1 MFLKQVTSEG
11 MLGDK
16 ISVSEKLTS
25 FASPINKIMIIIMA
39 LRRKRHCKLKK
50 LDHFCLQTNEQF
62 GLFKK
67 CYHKIV

>member
-25 FASPINKIMIIIMA
+25 LASPINKIMIIIMA
-39 LRRKRHCKLKK
+39 LRRKDIVSLK
-50 LDHFCLQTNEQF
+50 N
-62 GLFKK
+62 
-67 CYHKIV
+67 